1 MPSET
6 ENGEESGTIMGF
18 KRFHEPNM
26 DFSVISKSSGNPIN
40 PVFLFPSE
48 NIGSCSDEVNLSA
61 MNHKKTTY
69 SNFYKSRYHAV
80 WFLVNILEDPAVIED
95 IGAYSSS
102 SDQESLAFLLRK
114 LSCDISKS

>member
-40 PVFLFPSE
+40 Q
-48 NIGSCSDEVNLSA
+48 VNLSA